1 MFEWLRHKPAVAPDR
16 LSNRHV
22 LMQPAR
28 VARARYDAAQT
39 TDDNRKHWMGADF
52 LAADAANSPE
62 VRRVLRCRARYE
74 VANNSYAKGIVLT
87 VGNDVVGTGP
97 RLQMLTRNP
106 AVNQMVERAFSRWAN
121 DIDLA
126 SKLRTMRMARVQDGE
141 AFALMTTNPVLPG
154 PVTLDLRL
162 IEADQVATPTVLV
175 PGWIANPVDGIVLD
189 DYGNPR
195 EYHLLKYHPGATY
208 MGSIPLA
215 PQIVPAKDMIHSF
228 RRDRPGQHRGVPELT
243 PALSLFAQLR
253 RYTQA
258 VLDAAETAADQAI
271 VIQTTAPPDGEASAI
286 EPMDTFELERRMATT
301 LPEGWVLAQVK
312 AEQPTTTYPE
322 FKQEILNEIA
332 RCMNVPRNMAL
343 GDSSGYNYASGRLDC
358 QIYFKQIRLDQFEFS
373 RVILDRL
380 LQEWLKE
387 ALLVMGLLPAGAL
400 PLLAEIDHQWFWD
413 GPEHVDP
420 TKEASADQT
429 RLQDNTTTL
438 ADIYGRKG
446 LDWETQL
453 RQRARETALE
463 KQLGLPPSS
472 GPAKPDAA
480 RPGGGP
486 AETPP
491 KGEKPPEDAGDKV
504 PDQGGE
510 EEEEE

>member
-1 MFEWLRHKPAVAPDR
+1 ML
-16 LSNRHV
+16 
-22 LMQPAR
+22 AR
-28 VARARYDAAQT
+28 D
-39 TDDNRKHWMGADF
+39 
-52 LAADAANSPE
+52 
-62 VRRVLRCRARYE
+62 
-74 VANNSYAKGIVLT
+74 
-87 VGNDVVGTGP
+87 
-97 RLQMLTRNP
+97 P
-106 AVNQMVERAFSRWAN
+106 AVNQAVERAFSRWAK

-141 AFALMTTNPVLPG
+141 AFALMVTNPAVPG
-154 PVTLDLRL
+154 PVKLDLRL
-162 IEADQVATPTVLV
+162 IEADQVATPTVLL
-175 PGWIANPVDGIVLD
+175 PGWIVNPVDGIVLD

-195 EYHLLKYHPGATY
+195 EYHVLKYHPGATNIR
-208 MGSIPLA
+208 GTPLEYEK
-215 PQIVPAKDMIHSF
+215 VPPEAMIHSF
-228 RRDRPGQHRGVPELT
+228 RRDRPGQHRGVPEIT
-243 PALSLFAQLR
+243 PALGLFAQLR

-258 VLDAAETAADQAI
+258 VLDAAETAADNAL
-271 VIQTTAPPDGEASAI
+271 VIQTNAPPDGEAYPI

-301 LPEGWVLAQVK
+301 LPEGWQLGQVK
-312 AEQPTTTYPE
+312 AEQPTTTYAE
-322 FKQEILNEIA
+322 FKKEILNEIA
-332 RCMNVPRNMAL
+332 RCLNIPFNVAAGN
-343 GDSSGYNYASGRLDC
+343 SSGYNYASGRLDH
-358 QIYFKQIRLDQFEFS
+358 QVYFKQVRLDQSEFG

-380 LQEWLKE
+380 LEAWFEE
-387 ALLVMGLLPAGAL
+387 ALLVGLLPAGAAV
-400 PLLAEIDHQWFWD
+400 LAAATHQWFWD

-472 GPAKPDAA
+472 GPAKPDAT
-480 RPGGGP
+480 RPGGAS

-491 KGEKPPEDAGDKV
+491 KGEKPPEDAGDEV

-510 EEEEE
+510 QEEEE